1 LAKLDGPILAISG
14 LSASYGRV
22 PAVIGLDLEVAP
34 GECVAVLGAN
44 GAGKTTLF
52 RALSGIMVSRNG
64 KVLFCGKDIVRAPPH
79 EIVSLGIGHVA
90 EGKHLFAPL
99 SVTENLEMGALPLLR
114 SGRGQEVHEA
124 RRLVFELFP
133 RLRER
138 GGQLAGTLSGGEQ
151 QMLVIGRAIMSR
163 PKLLL
168 LDEPSAGLAPL
179 VIEQMFSAL
188 AKLKALGL
196 TIMLAEQNVALGLR
210 YADRGIVLR
219 LGRLALCAAADRLRT
234 SSEIQHLYLGGEQ
247 NA

>member
-1 LAKLDGPILAISG
+1 LASLDGPLLAISR

-22 PAVIGLDLEVAP
+22 PALTEFDLQMSA

-52 RALSGIMVSRNG
+52 RALSGIMVRRTG
-64 KVLFCGKDIVRAPPH
+64 EVLFCGRDIVDAPSH
-79 EIVSLGIGHVA
+79 EIVRLGISHVA

-99 SVTENLEMGALPLLR
+99 SVSENLELGALPLLSSR
-114 SGRGQEVHEA
+114 RGGEVDEA
-124 RRLVFELFP
+124 RRLVFDLFP

-138 GGQLAGTLSGGEQ
+138 TRQLAGTLSGGEQ

-179 VIEQMFSAL
+179 VIEQMFGAL
-188 AKLKALGL
+188 ARLKELGL
-196 TIMLAEQNVALGLR
+196 TILLAEQNVALGLR

-219 LGRLALCAAADRLRT
+219 LGRVAMCASADHLRT
-234 SSEIQHLYLGGEQ
+234 SSEIHRLYLGGEQ
-247 NA
+247 GA